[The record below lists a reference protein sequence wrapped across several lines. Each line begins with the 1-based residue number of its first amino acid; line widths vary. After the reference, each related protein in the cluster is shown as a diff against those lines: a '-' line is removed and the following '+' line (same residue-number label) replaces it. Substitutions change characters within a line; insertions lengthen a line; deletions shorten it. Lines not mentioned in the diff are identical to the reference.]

1 MNTLLKECLIGT
13 AQGAAIGLAL
23 FGLVY
28 SSLSLAWHASCLRN
42 SAARRFPESIRRGYT
57 MATAKKV
64 ERPVIVTTEHRGVFF
79 GYATETTGATID
91 LKRAR
96 MAIAFGTTRGLME
109 LAETG
114 PTQRSKI
121 SARADLEIRKVT
133 AVFAVTDAA
142 AAKWEA
148 AP

>member
-1 MNTLLKECLIGT
+1 MKTNLNAVLSGFDGVISLAHPVLMNFSD
-13 AQGAAIGLAL
+13 LAL
-23 FGLVY
+23 PG
-28 SSLSLAWHASCLRN
+28 ST
-42 SAARRFPESIRRGYT
+42 RRGYT

-114 PTQRSKI
+114 PNARSKI
-121 SARADLEIRKVT
+121 SARADLAIRKVT
-133 AVFAVTDAA
+133 AVFAVTEAA